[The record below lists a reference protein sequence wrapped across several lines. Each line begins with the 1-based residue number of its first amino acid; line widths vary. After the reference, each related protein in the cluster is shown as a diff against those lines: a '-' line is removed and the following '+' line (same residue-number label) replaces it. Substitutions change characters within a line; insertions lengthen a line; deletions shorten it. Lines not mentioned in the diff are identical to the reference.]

1 MTRRAESFSARRTE
15 SLRAGQRARLRGRR
29 GSSVAELLLATLIAV
44 LAAAVAVRSLAF
56 AVQLYQARTGE
67 TEARLLCDTI
77 SLLIQD
83 DLTRKSPAQ
92 AAGAIADSRYAP
104 IDGKAPELSD
114 VVLPDACY
122 GPEGSVTRRVEEIRV
137 EPMEAADSFHVTV
150 AVSRTDGPPVSN
162 TFTVTALG

>member
-1 MTRRAESFSARRTE
+1 MTRRAETCSARRAE
-15 SLRAGQRARLRGRR
+15 SLRAGQRTRLRGRW
-29 GSSVAELLLATLIAV
+29 GFSVAELLLAALIAV
-44 LAAAVAVRSLAF
+44 MAAAVSVRSLAF

-77 SLLIQD
+77 SLLIRD
-83 DLTRKSPAQ
+83 DLTRKSPSQ
-92 AAGAIADSRYAP
+92 AADALAASRYVP

-150 AVSRTDGPPVSN
+150 VVSRMDGPPVSN